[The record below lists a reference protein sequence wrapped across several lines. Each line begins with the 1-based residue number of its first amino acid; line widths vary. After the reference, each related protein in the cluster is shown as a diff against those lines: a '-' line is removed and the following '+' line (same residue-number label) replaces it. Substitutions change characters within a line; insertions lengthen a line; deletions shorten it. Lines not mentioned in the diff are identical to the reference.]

1 MIGVAIALIILG
13 LIVGFIA
20 FPFGFAPGIVGL
32 ILLVLALTGFGRRAG
47 SERP

>member
-1 MIGVAIALIILG
+1 MIGVAIALILVG
-13 LIVGFIA
+13 LLLGFIA

-32 ILLVLALTGFGRRAG
+32 ILLVVALAGFGRRAG